1 MLGGSRVLP
10 TEEIFAAAL
19 RVQDSLPTSQTSQPV
34 KTSAL
39 IASSGAPR
47 ASGKSTSSGKTRT
60 SYPPCKYCGKPTH
73 PSDKCWKEFGK
84 PAWALAASG
93 GRASSTTSPPEGSSS
108 TTTPSAAG
116 TVSLALSPSELAYIQ
131 ASRASSLC
139 PTAAPSASLAALT
152 SSLVSYAGGR
162 GSSPGTPSI
171 STPHMTSWVIDS
183 GASSHMTGFP
193 SVLTSYRPETSIPD
207 VRIADGRSC
216 PVLGSG
222 QSRATSSLPLQHVLY
237 ILGFPSNLLSI
248 SAITKALHC
257 GVFFFPHH
265 CVFQDLDTSQRIG
278 LGRENGRGIYELV
291 ANSPSTGLQALFA
304 LSASSSSLHDSLLWH
319 CRLGH
324 PSFVKLKETLPW
336 LHLSEFHCESCELGK
351 HHRSSYPSRTGPPTH
366 RPFDLVHC
374 DVWGPTPHTSPTG
387 GKYYMVF
394 VDDYTRAS
402 WTYILK
408 SRKEVF
414 SRVQHFL
421 LEIITQYETMVKILR
436 TDNALEFTQKAIEE
450 LYLAHGIVHQTTCPY
465 TSQQNGVA
473 ERKHRHLLDIIRT
486 LLLAMRVPQYLWC
499 EAVLTATYLV
509 NRLPSAALRGA
520 IPLQRL
526 TPAADLFS
534 LPPRVFA
541 CTAFVQDHTPGLSK
555 LAPRAQKGVFVGYS
569 RTQKGYRV
577 YFPDRRQYITSADV
591 TFHED
596 VPYFTSTL
604 SGEDLSSPSLLP
616 SVSTTIVTNLPMTV
630 PIPLPEVSPPSA
642 SLPSDPSF
650 EPESP
655 SSPLSTVPAPLS
667 PPPSPPPPVSDLDLP
682 IALRKGT
689 RQCTQYHIA
698 HHVSPARLSPSYQSI
713 ALAVLTESIPK
724 SYIEALQVPAWK
736 AAMDVEY
743 VAFIQRETWTLVP
756 RLIDANVVSCK
767 WVYSLKYNLDG
778 SIARYKARLVARGFS
793 QAYGLDYHE
802 TFSPVARLSSIRVL
816 FSIALD
822 QSWPLHQL
830 DVSNAFLYGDL
841 DEQVFMEQ
849 PPGYVAQGE
858 SSEVCLLK
866 KAIYGLKQS
875 PRAWFH
881 KFLQLLFSYG
891 FVSTVSNPTVMRK
904 RTPHGCVILSVYV
917 DDIIITSSD
926 DAEVAATKAF
936 LAQHFV
942 TRDLSPPRYFL
953 GLEIAYRQ
961 GQMSICQQKYVL
973 DLLEETGTLGCKPA
987 SSPMEQNVD
996 WWDNATTLLED
1007 AGIYRQ
1013 LVGKL
1018 IFLTV
1023 TRPDISYAVSIL
1035 SQFMQAPR
1043 TIHMEGVYRLLAYL
1057 KRAPGKGL
1065 LYRRQGHLH
1074 IEAYSDSGFAS
1085 DKEDRKSH
1093 CGYATYVGG
1102 NLVTWRSQKQSIVS
1116 RSSAEAEYR
1125 AMADTTTEMLWL
1137 RSLLIEL
1144 GFPPEGP
1151 MQMYCDNMAATFI
1164 ASNATFHMR
1173 TKHIEIDCHFIQ
1185 QYVDNGTIC
1194 TPHVASAHQLA
1205 DIFTKALPG
1214 PAYETIGS
1222 KLGMF
1227 DLHAPA

>member
-1 MLGGSRVLP
+1 MAEP
-10 TEEIFAAAL
+10 TTL
-19 RVQDSLPTSQTSQPV
+19 SSSSDVTQP
-34 KTSAL
+34 S
-39 IASSGAPR
+39 
-47 ASGKSTSSGKTRT
+47 
-60 SYPPCKYCGKPTH
+60 H
-73 PSDKCWKEFGK
+73 PLK
-84 PAWALAASG
+84 PAWAMAASG
-93 GRASSTTSPPEGSSS
+93 GKTSSTLSTADGSSS
-108 TTTPSAAG
+108 TTPSASG

-139 PTAAPSASLAALT
+139 PSTAPSASLAALT

-171 STPHMTSWVIDS
+171 STPHITSWVIDS

-193 SVLTSYRPETSIPD
+193 SVLTAYRPETSIPD

-222 QSRATSSLPLQHVLY
+222 QSRATSSLPLQNVLY
-237 ILGFPSNLLSI
+237 IPGFPANLLSI
-248 SAITKALHC
+248 NAITKALHC

-265 CVFQDLDTSQRIG
+265 CVFQDLDTGRRIG

-291 ANSPSTGLQALFA
+291 ADSPSTGLQALFA
-304 LSASSSSLHDSLLWH
+304 LSASSSSLHDSFLWH

-336 LHLSEFHCESCELGK
+336 LHLSEFHCESCELAK

-374 DVWGPTPHTSPTG
+374 DVWGPAPHPSPTG
-387 GKYYMVF
+387 GKYY
-394 VDDYTRAS
+394 TRAT

-408 SRKEVF
+408 SRKEVL
-414 SRVQHFL
+414 SRIQHFL
-421 LEIITQYETMVKILR
+421 IEIITQYETIVKVLR

-450 LYLAHGIVHQTTCPY
+450 LCLAHDIVHQTTCPY

-473 ERKHRHLLDIIRT
+473 ERKHRHLLDMVRT

-509 NRLPSAALRGA
+509 NRLPSAALGGA

-526 TPAADLFS
+526 TLAADLFS
-534 LPPRVFA
+534 LPPRVFG

-577 YFPDRRQYITSADV
+577 YFPDRRQYVTSADV

-596 VPYFTSTL
+596 VPYFTSTP
-604 SGEDLSSPSLLP
+604 SGDDLSSPSLLP
-616 SVSTTIVTNLPMTV
+616 SVSATPVIDLPMTV
-630 PIPLPEVSPPSA
+630 SIPLPEVSPPSA
-642 SLPSDPSF
+642 SLPSNPSS
-650 EPESP
+650 EPESS
-655 SSPLSTVPAPLS
+655 SSPIATVPAPLS

-689 RQCTQYHIA
+689 RQCTQYPIA
-698 HHVSPARLSPSYQSI
+698 HHISPARLSPSYRSL
-713 ALAVLTESIPK
+713 ALVILTDSIPK

-743 VAFIQRETWTLVP
+743 AAFIQRETWTLVP
-756 RLIDANVVSCK
+756 RPIDANVVSCK
-767 WVYSLKYNLDG
+767 WVYSLKYNPDG

-881 KFLQLLFSYG
+881 KFSQLLFAYG
-891 FVSTVSNPTVMRK
+891 FVSTVSDPTVMWK
-904 RTPHGCVILSVYV
+904 RTPHGCVILAVYV
-917 DDIIITSSD
+917 DDIIITGSD
-926 DAEVAATKAF
+926 DA
-936 LAQHFV
+936 
-942 TRDLSPPRYFL
+942 
-953 GLEIAYRQ
+953 
-961 GQMSICQQKYVL
+961 
-973 DLLEETGTLGCKPA
+973 
-987 SSPMEQNVD
+987 
-996 WWDNATTLLED
+996 
-1007 AGIYRQ
+1007 
-1013 LVGKL
+1013 
-1018 IFLTV
+1018 
-1023 TRPDISYAVSIL
+1023 
-1035 SQFMQAPR
+1035 
-1043 TIHMEGVYRLLAYL
+1043 
-1057 KRAPGKGL
+1057 
-1065 LYRRQGHLH
+1065 
-1074 IEAYSDSGFAS
+1074 
-1085 DKEDRKSH
+1085 
-1093 CGYATYVGG
+1093 
-1102 NLVTWRSQKQSIVS
+1102 
-1116 RSSAEAEYR
+1116 
-1125 AMADTTTEMLWL
+1125 
-1137 RSLLIEL
+1137 
-1144 GFPPEGP
+1144 
-1151 MQMYCDNMAATFI
+1151 
-1164 ASNATFHMR
+1164 
-1173 TKHIEIDCHFIQ
+1173 
-1185 QYVDNGTIC
+1185 
-1194 TPHVASAHQLA
+1194 
-1205 DIFTKALPG
+1205 
-1214 PAYETIGS
+1214 
-1222 KLGMF
+1222 
-1227 DLHAPA
+1227 

>member
-1 MLGGSRVLP
+1 MSSSFEVTQPSQPTGLSRQSGKHSIVSALAKPAYVFDGSNYGPWRGAFVEFLNAHGLRHHLTDPSPKESDPEYLEWSRLESAVCSWLISNVATQIMEPLSMTRPARALWLKLETMYANKSNVSRTVRLYEELFACRQGTRTLQSYYGSVDAIFTNLELYQPLVLDLDILRRYRDELRAGAFLSGLRPELADMIRGQVLGGSRVLP

-19 RVQDSLPTSQTSQPV
+19 RVQDSLPTSHSSQPV
-34 KTSAL
+34 ETSAL
-39 IASSGAPR
+39 IASGGAPR
-47 ASGKSTSSGKTRT
+47 ASGKSTSSGKTRN

-73 PSDKCWKEFGK
+73 PSEKCWKEFGK

-93 GRASSTTSPPEGSSS
+93 GEASSTTSPAEGSSS

-116 TVSLALSPSELAYIQ
+116 AVSLALSPSELAYIQ

-139 PTAAPSASLAALT
+139 PPAAPSASLAALT

-237 ILGFPSNLLSI
+237 IPRFPANLLSI

-265 CVFQDLDTSQRIG
+265 CVFQDLDTGRRIG

-291 ANSPSTGLQALFA
+291 DDSPSTGIQALFA

-319 CRLGH
+319 CHLGH

-374 DVWGPTPHTSPTG
+374 DVWGPAPHTSPTG

-408 SRKEVF
+408 SRQEVL
-414 SRVQHFL
+414 SHVQHFL

-450 LYLAHGIVHQTTCPY
+450 LCLAHGIVHQTTCPY

-473 ERKHRHLLDIIRT
+473 ERKHRHLLDMVRT

-509 NRLPSAALRGA
+509 NRLPSAALGGA

-534 LPPRVFA
+534 LPPRVFD

-577 YFPDRRQYITSADV
+577 YFPDRRQYVTSADV

-596 VPYFTSTL
+596 VPYFTSTP
-604 SGEDLSSPSLLP
+604 SGDNLSSPSLLP
-616 SVSTTIVTNLPMTV
+616 SVSATPVSDLPVTV
-630 PIPLPEVSPPSA
+630 SIPLPEVSPPLA
-642 SLPSDPSF
+642 YLPSDPSS
-650 EPESP
+650 EPES
-655 SSPLSTVPAPLS
+655 SSSAISTVPAPLS

-689 RQCTQYHIA
+689 RQCTQYPIA
-698 HHVSPARLSPSYQSI
+698 HHVSPARLSPSYQSL

-743 VAFIQRETWTLVP
+743 AAFIQRETWTLVP
-756 RLIDANVVSCK
+756 RPIDANVVSCK
-767 WVYSLKYNLDG
+767 WVYSLKYNPDG

-802 TFSPVARLSSIRVL
+802 TFSPVARLSFIRVL

-830 DVSNAFLYGDL
+830 DVSNAFLYDDL

-881 KFLQLLFSYG
+881 KFSQLLFAYG
-891 FVSTVSNPTVMRK
+891 FVSTVSDPTVMRK
-904 RTPHGCVILSVYV
+904 RTPHGCVILAVYV
-917 DDIIITSSD
+917 DDIIITGSD
-926 DAEVAATKAF
+926 DAEVTATKAY

-942 TRDLSPPRYFL
+942 TRDLSPP
-953 GLEIAYRQ
+953 Q
-961 GQMSICQQKYVL
+961 VL
-973 DLLEETGTLGCKPA
+973 SWT
-987 SSPMEQNVD
+987 
-996 WWDNATTLLED
+996 
-1007 AGIYRQ
+1007 
-1013 LVGKL
+1013 
-1018 IFLTV
+1018 
-1023 TRPDISYAVSIL
+1023 
-1035 SQFMQAPR
+1035 
-1043 TIHMEGVYRLLAYL
+1043 
-1057 KRAPGKGL
+1057 
-1065 LYRRQGHLH
+1065 
-1074 IEAYSDSGFAS
+1074 
-1085 DKEDRKSH
+1085 
-1093 CGYATYVGG
+1093 
-1102 NLVTWRSQKQSIVS
+1102 
-1116 RSSAEAEYR
+1116 
-1125 AMADTTTEMLWL
+1125 
-1137 RSLLIEL
+1137 
-1144 GFPPEGP
+1144 
-1151 MQMYCDNMAATFI
+1151 
-1164 ASNATFHMR
+1164 
-1173 TKHIEIDCHFIQ
+1173 
-1185 QYVDNGTIC
+1185 
-1194 TPHVASAHQLA
+1194 
-1205 DIFTKALPG
+1205 
-1214 PAYETIGS
+1214 
-1222 KLGMF
+1222 
-1227 DLHAPA
+1227 

>member
-1 MLGGSRVLP
+1 M
-10 TEEIFAAAL
+10 
-19 RVQDSLPTSQTSQPV
+19 
-34 KTSAL
+34 
-39 IASSGAPR
+39 
-47 ASGKSTSSGKTRT
+47 
-60 SYPPCKYCGKPTH
+60 
-73 PSDKCWKEFGK
+73 
-84 PAWALAASG
+84 
-93 GRASSTTSPPEGSSS
+93 
-108 TTTPSAAG
+108 
-116 TVSLALSPSELAYIQ
+116 
-131 ASRASSLC
+131 
-139 PTAAPSASLAALT
+139 
-152 SSLVSYAGGR
+152 SYAGGR

-171 STPHMTSWVIDS
+171 STPHITSWVIDS

-216 PVLGSG
+216 PVLDSG

-237 ILGFPSNLLSI
+237 IPGFPANLLSI

-265 CVFQDLDTSQRIG
+265 CVFQDLDTGRRIG

-291 ANSPSTGLQALFA
+291 ADSPSTGLQALFA
-304 LSASSSSLHDSLLWH
+304 LSASSSSLHDSFLWH

-336 LHLSEFHCESCELGK
+336 SHLSEFHCESCELGK

-374 DVWGPTPHTSPTG
+374 DVWGPAPHTSPTG

-394 VDDYTRAS
+394 VDVYTRAS

-408 SRKEVF
+408 SRKEVL

-421 LEIITQYETMVKILR
+421 LEIITQYETVVKILH
-436 TDNALEFTQKAIEE
+436 TDNALEFTQKAIED
-450 LYLAHGIVHQTTCPY
+450 LCQAHGIIHQTTCPY

-473 ERKHRHLLDIIRT
+473 ERKHRHLLDMVRT

-509 NRLPSAALRGA
+509 NRLPSAALGGA

-526 TPAADLFS
+526 TLAADLFS
-534 LPPRVFA
+534 LPPRVFG

-577 YFPDRRQYITSADV
+577 YFPDRRQYVTSADV

-596 VPYFTSTL
+596 VPYFTSTP
-604 SGEDLSSPSLLP
+604 SGADLSSPFLP
-616 SVSTTIVTNLPMTV
+616 TSVSTTPVTDIPLTV
-630 PIPLPEVSPPSA
+630 PSPLPEVSPPSA

-650 EPESP
+650 ESESP
-655 SSPLSTVPAPLS
+655 SSPLSPIPAPLS

-689 RQCTQYHIA
+689 RQCTQYPIA
-698 HHVSPARLSPSYQSI
+698 HHVSPARLSPSYQSL

-743 VAFIQRETWTLVP
+743 AAFIQRETWTLVP
-756 RLIDANVVSCK
+756 RPLDANVVSCK

-875 PRAWFH
+875 LRAWFH
-881 KFLQLLFSYG
+881 KFSQLLFSYG
-891 FVSTVSNPTVMRK
+891 FVSTVSDPTVMRK
-904 RTPHGCVILSVYV
+904 RTPHGCVILAVYV
-917 DDIIITSSD
+917 DDIIITGSD
-926 DAEVAATKAF
+926 DVEVAATKAY
-936 LAQHFV
+936 LAQHFI

-961 GQMSICQQKYVL
+961 GQMSICQRKYVL
-973 DLLEETGTLGCKPA
+973 DILEETGMLGCKPA

-996 WWDNATTLLED
+996 WWDNATALLED
-1007 AGIYRQ
+1007 ASIYRR

-1043 TIHMEGVYRLLAYL
+1043 TIHLEGVYRLLAYL
-1057 KRAPGKGL
+1057 KRAPGKCL

-1074 IEAYSDSGFAS
+1074 IEAYSDSGFAG

-1093 CGYATYVGG
+1093 GGYATYVGG
-1102 NLVTWRSQKQSIVS
+1102 NLVTWRS
-1116 RSSAEAEYR
+1116 
-1125 AMADTTTEMLWL
+1125 
-1137 RSLLIEL
+1137 
-1144 GFPPEGP
+1144 
-1151 MQMYCDNMAATFI
+1151 
-1164 ASNATFHMR
+1164 
-1173 TKHIEIDCHFIQ
+1173 
-1185 QYVDNGTIC
+1185 
-1194 TPHVASAHQLA
+1194 
-1205 DIFTKALPG
+1205 
-1214 PAYETIGS
+1214 
-1222 KLGMF
+1222 
-1227 DLHAPA
+1227 

>member
-1 MLGGSRVLP
+1 
-10 TEEIFAAAL
+10 
-19 RVQDSLPTSQTSQPV
+19 
-34 KTSAL
+34 
-39 IASSGAPR
+39 
-47 ASGKSTSSGKTRT
+47 
-60 SYPPCKYCGKPTH
+60 
-73 PSDKCWKEFGK
+73 
-84 PAWALAASG
+84 
-93 GRASSTTSPPEGSSS
+93 
-108 TTTPSAAG
+108 
-116 TVSLALSPSELAYIQ
+116 
-131 ASRASSLC
+131 
-139 PTAAPSASLAALT
+139 
-152 SSLVSYAGGR
+152 
-162 GSSPGTPSI
+162 
-171 STPHMTSWVIDS
+171 
-183 GASSHMTGFP
+183 
-193 SVLTSYRPETSIPD
+193 
-207 VRIADGRSC
+207 
-216 PVLGSG
+216 
-222 QSRATSSLPLQHVLY
+222 
-237 ILGFPSNLLSI
+237 
-248 SAITKALHC
+248 
-257 GVFFFPHH
+257 
-265 CVFQDLDTSQRIG
+265 
-278 LGRENGRGIYELV
+278 
-291 ANSPSTGLQALFA
+291 
-304 LSASSSSLHDSLLWH
+304 
-319 CRLGH
+319 
-324 PSFVKLKETLPW
+324 
-336 LHLSEFHCESCELGK
+336 
-351 HHRSSYPSRTGPPTH
+351 
-366 RPFDLVHC
+366 
-374 DVWGPTPHTSPTG
+374 
-387 GKYYMVF
+387 MVF

-408 SRKEVF
+408 SRKEVL

-421 LEIITQYETMVKILR
+421 LEIITQYATMVKVLR
-436 TDNALEFTQKAIEE
+436 TDNALEFTQTAIEE
-450 LYLAHGIVHQTTCPY
+450 LCLAHGIVHQTTCPY

-473 ERKHRHLLDIIRT
+473 ERKHRHLLDMVRT

-509 NRLPSAALRGA
+509 NRLPSAALGGA

-534 LPPRVFA
+534 LPPRVFG

-577 YFPDRRQYITSADV
+577 YFPGRRQYVTSADV

-596 VPYFTSTL
+596 VPYFTSTQ

-616 SVSTTIVTNLPMTV
+616 SVSGTLVTDLPPTV
-630 PIPLPEVSPPSA
+630 PIPMPAASPSPA
-642 SLPSDPSF
+642 SLPSDPSSVP
-650 EPESP
+650 EPP
-655 SSPLSTVPAPLS
+655 SSPLSTGPAPLS
-667 PPPSPPPPVSDLDLP
+667 PPPPSPPPVSDLDLP

-689 RQCTQYHIA
+689 RQCTQYPIA
-698 HHVSPARLSPSYQSI
+698 HHVSPARLSPSYQSF

-743 VAFIQRETWTLVP
+743 AAFIQRETWTLVSRP
-756 RLIDANVVSCK
+756 IDANVVSCK
-767 WVYSLKYNLDG
+767 WVYSLKYNPDG

-881 KFLQLLFSYG
+881 KFSQLLFTYG
-891 FVSTVSNPTVMRK
+891 FVSTVSDPTVMRK
-904 RTPHGCVILSVYV
+904 RTPHGCVILAVYV
-917 DDIIITSSD
+917 DDIIITGSD
-926 DAEVAATKAF
+926 DAEVAATKAY

-942 TRDLSPPRYFL
+942 TRDLSPPPPPPPRYFL
-953 GLEIAYRQ
+953 GFEIAYRQ
-961 GQMSICQQKYVL
+961 GQMSICQRKYVL
-973 DLLEETGTLGCKPA
+973 DLLEETGMLGCKPA

-1007 AGIYRQ
+1007 ADIYRR

-1018 IFLTV
+1018 IYLTV

-1043 TIHMEGVYRLLAYL
+1043 TIHLEGVYRLLAYL

-1074 IEAYSDSGFAS
+1074 IEAYSDSGFAG

-1093 CGYATYVGG
+1093 GGYATYVGG
-1102 NLVTWRSQKQSIVS
+1102 N
-1116 RSSAEAEYR
+1116 
-1125 AMADTTTEMLWL
+1125 
-1137 RSLLIEL
+1137 
-1144 GFPPEGP
+1144 
-1151 MQMYCDNMAATFI
+1151 
-1164 ASNATFHMR
+1164 ATFHVR
-1173 TKHIEIDCHFIQ
+1173 TKHIEIDCHFIR
-1185 QYVDNGTIC
+1185 QYVVNGTIC
-1194 TPHVASAHQLA
+1194 TPHVASSHQLA

>member
-1 MLGGSRVLP
+1 MSV
-10 TEEIFAAAL
+10 TM
-19 RVQDSLPTSQTSQPV
+19 S
-34 KTSAL
+34 
-39 IASSGAPR
+39 
-47 ASGKSTSSGKTRT
+47 
-60 SYPPCKYCGKPTH
+60 
-73 PSDKCWKEFGK
+73 
-84 PAWALAASG
+84 PAD
-93 GRASSTTSPPEGSSS
+93 GSSS
-108 TTTPSAAG
+108 TTPSAAG
-116 TVSLALSPSELAYIQ
+116 TVSLTLSPSELAYIQ

-139 PTAAPSASLAALT
+139 PPTAPSASLAALT

-171 STPHMTSWVIDS
+171 STPHTTSWIIES
-183 GASSHMTGFP
+183 GASSHMTGL
-193 SVLTSYRPETSIPD
+193 STILTSYRPETSIPD

-222 QSRATSSLPLQHVLY
+222 QSSDTSSLPLKNVLY
-237 ILGFPSNLLSI
+237 IPGFPANLLSI

-257 GVFFFPHH
+257 GVFFYPHH
-265 CVFQDLDTSQRIG
+265 CVFQDLDTGRRIG

-291 ANSPSTGLQALFA
+291 ADSPSTGLQALFA
-304 LSASSSSLHDSLLWH
+304 LSASSSSLHDSFLWH

-324 PSFVKLKETLPW
+324 PSFVKLKETIPW
-336 LHLSEFHCESCELGK
+336 LTLSEFHCESCELGK

-374 DVWGPTPHTSPTG
+374 DVWGPAPHSSHTG
-387 GKYYMVF
+387 GKYYRVF

-402 WTYILK
+402 WTYIMK
-408 SRKEVF
+408 SRKEVL

-421 LEIITQYETMVKILR
+421 LEIISQYATLVKVLR
-436 TDNALEFTQKAIEE
+436 TDNALEFSQKAIED
-450 LYLAHGIVHQTTCPY
+450 LCLAHGIVHQTTCPY

-473 ERKHRHLLDIIRT
+473 ERKHRHLLDMVRT

-509 NRLPSAALRGA
+509 NRLLSAALGGA

-526 TPAADLFS
+526 TPAADIFS
-534 LPPRVFA
+534 LPPRVFG

-555 LAPRAQKGVFVGYS
+555 LAPRAQKSVFVGYS

-577 YFPDRRQYITSADV
+577 YFPDRHQYVTSADV

-596 VPYFTSTL
+596 VPYFPSTQ
-604 SGEDLSSPSLLP
+604 SAEDLSPPSLLS
-616 SVSTTIVTNLPMTV
+616 SVSATPVTDLPIPV
-630 PIPLPEVSPPSA
+630 PIPLPEASPSSASLQSDPSSEPEPPPSPPS
-642 SLPSDPSF
+642 PG
-650 EPESP
+650 
-655 SSPLSTVPAPLS
+655 PATLS

-682 IALRKGT
+682 IALHKGT
-689 RQCTQYHIA
+689 RQCTQYPIA
-698 HHVSPARLSPSYQSI
+698 HHVSPARLSPSYQSF

-724 SYIEALQVPAWK
+724 SYLEALQVLAWK

-743 VAFIQRETWTLVP
+743 AAFLLRETWTLVP
-756 RLIDANVVSCK
+756 RPVDANVVSCK
-767 WVYSLKYNLDG
+767 WVYSLKYNPDG

-802 TFSPVARLSSIRVL
+802 TFLLVGRLSSIRVL

-881 KFLQLLFSYG
+881 KFSQLLFAYG
-891 FVSTVSNPTVMRK
+891 FVSTVSDPTVMRK
-904 RTPHGCVILSVYV
+904 RTPHGCVILAVYV
-917 DDIIITSSD
+917 DDIIITGSD
-926 DAEVAATKAF
+926 DAKVAATKAN

-961 GQMSICQQKYVL
+961 GQMSICQRKYVL
-973 DLLEETGTLGCKPA
+973 DLQEETGMLGCKPA

-996 WWDNATTLLED
+996 WWDNATALIED
-1007 AGIYRQ
+1007 AGIYRR

-1018 IFLTV
+1018 IYLTV

-1043 TIHMEGVYRLLAYL
+1043 NIHLEGVYRLLAYL
-1057 KRAPGKGL
+1057 KRALGKGL

-1074 IEAYSDSGFAS
+1074 IEAYSDSGFAG
-1085 DKEDRKSH
+1085 DEEDRKSH
-1093 CGYATYVGG
+1093 GGYATYVGG
-1102 NLVTWRSQKQSIVS
+1102 NLVTWRSQK
-1116 RSSAEAEYR
+1116 
-1125 AMADTTTEMLWL
+1125 
-1137 RSLLIEL
+1137 
-1144 GFPPEGP
+1144 
-1151 MQMYCDNMAATFI
+1151 
-1164 ASNATFHMR
+1164 
-1173 TKHIEIDCHFIQ
+1173 
-1185 QYVDNGTIC
+1185 
-1194 TPHVASAHQLA
+1194 
-1205 DIFTKALPG
+1205 
-1214 PAYETIGS
+1214 
-1222 KLGMF
+1222 
-1227 DLHAPA
+1227 